1 MKKGKDDL
9 LLFTWLGLLTPFRQI
24 LQLLMRTKNQNP
36 AIDTGW
42 FKEQLRI
49 NRLSMRSLARQLG
62 ISPSAA
68 SYMLR
73 GVSKIPQDKAQAM
86 ADLLG
91 VDMLELYKR
100 MGAPIDDAQRSVPVT
115 HYMNTERKI
124 LPVPSGEIFTVPA
137 PFETTASSI
146 CLQIRTTDM
155 YDQWLLFTQGPK
167 LAVRDAVNKLSL
179 YEDASGDLYVAII
192 RGGYQRGTYDAH
204 SAFNDGRVFKGV
216 QVVWASPIA
225 WIKPGLN

>member
-1 MKKGKDDL
+1 
-9 LLFTWLGLLTPFRQI
+9 
-24 LQLLMRTKNQNP
+24 MRTKDQNP

-42 FKEQLRI
+42 FKEQLRFKG
-49 NRLSMRSLARQLG
+49 LSVRALARHLD
-62 ISPSAA
+62 ISASAA

-86 ADLLG
+86 ADLFG
-91 VDMLELYKR
+91 VDLLELYKR

-115 HYMNTERKI
+115 YYMDTARKI
-124 LPVPSGEIFTVPA
+124 LPVASEEIFSVPA

-167 LAVRDAVNKLSL
+167 LPVNEAVNKLSL
-179 YEDASGDLYVAII
+179 YEDAEGHLYVAII
-192 RGGYQRGTYDAH
+192 RAGYQPGTYDAH
-204 SAFNDGRVFKGV
+204 SAFNDGRVFRGV

-225 WIKPGLN
+225 WIKPDLN

>member
-1 MKKGKDDL
+1 
-9 LLFTWLGLLTPFRQI
+9 
-24 LQLLMRTKNQNP
+24 MRTKNQNP

-49 NRLSMRSLARQLG
+49 KGLSVRALARHLN
-62 ISPSAA
+62 ISASAA

-86 ADLLG
+86 ADLFA
-91 VDMLELYKR
+91 VDLLELYKR
-100 MGAPIDDAQRSVPVT
+100 VGAPIDDAQRSVPVT
-115 HYMNTERKI
+115 YFMDTERKI
-124 LPVPSGEIFTVPA
+124 LPLPSEEVFSVPA

-167 LAVRDAVNKLSL
+167 LPVNEAVNKLSL
-179 YEDASGDLYVAII
+179 YEDAEGHLYVAII
-192 RGGYQRGTYDAH
+192 RAGYQPGTYDAH
-204 SAFNDGRVFKGV
+204 SAFNDGRVFRGV

-225 WIKPGLN
+225 WIKPDLN

>member
-1 MKKGKDDL
+1 
-9 LLFTWLGLLTPFRQI
+9 
-24 LQLLMRTKNQNP
+24 MRTKNQNP

-49 NRLSMRSLARQLG
+49 KGLSVRALARHLD
-62 ISPSAA
+62 ISASAA

-86 ADLLG
+86 AELFG
-91 VDMLELYKR
+91 VDLLELYKR

-115 HYMNTERKI
+115 YYIGTERKI
-124 LPVPSGEIFTVPA
+124 LSVPPEEIFSVPA

-167 LAVRDAVNKLSL
+167 LTVKDAANKLCL
-179 YEDASGDLYVAII
+179 YEDALGDLYVAII
-192 RGGYQRGTYDAH
+192 RAGYQPGTYDAH

-216 QVVWASPIA
+216 EVTWASPIA
-225 WIKPGLN
+225 WIKPDLN

>member
-1 MKKGKDDL
+1 
-9 LLFTWLGLLTPFRQI
+9 
-24 LQLLMRTKNQNP
+24 MRTKNQNP

-49 NRLSMRSLARQLG
+49 NRLSMRSLARQLD

-73 GVSKIPQDKAQAM
+73 GVSKIPQAKAQAM
-86 ADLLG
+86 ADIFG
-91 VDMLELYKR
+91 VDLLELYKR

-115 HYMNTERKI
+115 YYMDTERKI
-124 LPVPSGEIFTVPA
+124 LRVPSEEVFSVPA

-167 LAVRDAVNKLSL
+167 LSVNDAVNKLNL
-179 YEDASGDLYVAII
+179 YEDAEGHLYVAIL
-192 RGGYQRGTYDAH
+192 RAGYQPGTYDAH

-216 QVVWASPIA
+216 QVAWASPIA
-225 WIKPGLN
+225 WIKPDLS

>member
-1 MKKGKDDL
+1 
-9 LLFTWLGLLTPFRQI
+9 
-24 LQLLMRTKNQNP
+24 MRTKDQNP

-42 FKEQLRI
+42 FKEQLRFKG
-49 NRLSMRSLARQLG
+49 LSVRALARHLD
-62 ISPSAA
+62 ISASAA

-86 ADLLG
+86 ADLFG
-91 VDMLELYKR
+91 VDLLELYKR

-115 HYMNTERKI
+115 YYMDTARKI
-124 LPVPSGEIFTVPA
+124 LPVASEEIFSVPA

-167 LAVRDAVNKLSL
+167 LPVN
-179 YEDASGDLYVAII
+179 E
-192 RGGYQRGTYDAH
+192 GGEQT
-204 SAFNDGRVFKGV
+204 
-216 QVVWASPIA
+216 
-225 WIKPGLN
+225 